1 MYGMIEC
8 RVTEPLNEREM
19 YELIDDISGQL
30 SDGWG
35 EGFEQHPIKIDEGE
49 LYVSFW
55 NSESFWSVMTAEEL
69 AVVQEQG
76 MQMSF

>member
-1 MYGMIEC
+1 MIEC

-35 EGFEQHPIKIDEGE
+35 EGFEQQDIRVSDGV
-49 LYVSFW
+49 LNVSFW
-55 NSESFWSVMTAEEL
+55 SSDDRWTLSETMPGQPQSEVRMT
-69 AVVQEQG
+69 
-76 MQMSF
+76 